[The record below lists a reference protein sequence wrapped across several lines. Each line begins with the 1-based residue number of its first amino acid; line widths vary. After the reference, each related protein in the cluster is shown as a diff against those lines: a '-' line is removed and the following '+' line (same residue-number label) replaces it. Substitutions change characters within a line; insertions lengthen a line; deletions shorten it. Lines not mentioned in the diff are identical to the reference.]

1 MRSVKMKPDTKS
13 RIPQFLLWTFA
24 ITWICWGTVVIAN
37 RFGQLQYGTPIA
49 MTLFL
54 IGGNGAPIA
63 SYFLL
68 KRWGEIE
75 GFKSFMKKFF
85 QFKADWKHYVLI
97 LGFLALHFLIPLAMG
112 ASNQTMAL
120 YMGLAYI
127 PVNIIGGGLEEI
139 GWRGILQ
146 PELEK
151 KISFVPA
158 TVVVALIW
166 AVWHLPLWAIVGTY
180 QSTIGFYMFTV
191 SVFGFSFV
199 LAAIR
204 KVTGSVFLCILFHA
218 SINSFMGVF
227 MLDQNISTI
236 FTIVMEIGV
245 SIGVITW
252 WSKRKKKQEFQSNR

>member
-1 MRSVKMKPDTKS
+1 MKTEPKS
-13 RIPQFLLWTFA
+13 RVAQFLLWTFA

-37 RFGQLQYGTPIA
+37 RFGTLQYGTPLA
-49 MTLFL
+49 MILFL
-54 IGGNGAPIA
+54 IGGNGPPIA

-68 KRWGEIE
+68 KRWGEID
-75 GFKSFMKKFF
+75 GFKSFMKKYF
-85 QFKADWKHYVLI
+85 QFKTDAKHYAMI
-97 LGFLALHFLIPLAMG
+97 FGFLVLHFLIPLAMG
-112 ASNQTMAL
+112 ASNQTVAL

-151 KISFVPA
+151 RIPFVPA
-158 TVVVALIW
+158 TIMVALIW
-166 AVWHLPLWAIVGTY
+166 AVWHLPLWAIIGTY
-180 QSTIGFYMFTV
+180 QSTIGFSMFAV

-218 SINSFMGVF
+218 STNSFNGVF
-227 MLDQNISTI
+227 MLDQDISTI
-236 FTIVMEIGV
+236 LTIILEIGV
-245 SIGVITW
+245 SIGVIFW
-252 WSKRKKKQEFQSNR
+252 WSKRNPKHEFQSNL